1 MKPALP
7 VTRTSP
13 SGAPAGPPV
22 VLLHGF
28 ASSGTADW
36 PAQRWAGPLA
46 EAGRETFVVHLPGHR
61 DGPAVAAVEDVTTGV
76 LLRRLAAAVPD
87 GEVDVVGYSLGARLA
102 WSLAAEEVLPVRRLV
117 LGGLSGMDPFA
128 ALDPAALRAAVRT
141 GTAED
146 PLTAGIAGLVRAGDT
161 DSLLRLVE
169 GLGREPFDPAAAV
182 PKVPTLLLAGAA
194 DPMAA
199 GIETVAARLPDARL
213 QHVPGDH
220 QGALAADE
228 LRTAVF
234 GFLLG

>member
-1 MKPALP
+1 MNALP
-7 VTRTSP
+7 VTRTPS
-13 SGAPAGPPV
+13 SGAPVGPPV

-28 ASSGTADW
+28 ASSGAADW
-36 PAQRWAGPLA
+36 PAPRWAGPLA

-76 LLRRLAAAVPD
+76 VLRRLAAAVPA
-87 GEVDVVGYSLGARLA
+87 GELDVVGYSLGARLA
-102 WSLAAEEVLPVRRLV
+102 WSLAADEVLPVRRLV

-141 GTAED
+141 GAAED
-146 PLTAGIAGLVRAGDT
+146 PLTAGIAGLVRAGDAE
-161 DSLLRLVE
+161 SLLRLVE
-169 GLGREPFDPAAAV
+169 GLGREPFDPAGAV
-182 PKVPTLLLAGAA
+182 PKVPTLFLAGAA

-199 GIETVAARLPDARL
+199 GVEKMAGRLPDARL

-234 GFLLG
+234 GFLLN

>member
-7 VTRTSP
+7 VTRTLP

-28 ASSGTADW
+28 ASSGAEDW

-76 LLRRLAAAVPD
+76 VLRRLAAAVPA
-87 GEVDVVGYSLGARLA
+87 GEIDVVGYSLGARLA

-128 ALDPAALRAAVRT
+128 ALDPATLRVALRT
-141 GTAED
+141 GAAED
-146 PLTAGIAGLVRAGDT
+146 PLTAGIAELVRAGDA

-182 PKVPTLLLAGAA
+182 PTVPTLFLAGAA
-194 DPMAA
+194 DPLAA
-199 GIETVAARLPDARL
+199 GIEAVAARLPDARL
-213 QHVPGDH
+213 QQVAGDH
-220 QGALAADE
+220 QGALASDQ

-234 GFLLG
+234 GFLLS

>member
-1 MKPALP
+1 MNALP

-13 SGAPAGPPV
+13 AGAAGPPV

-28 ASSGTADW
+28 ASSGAADW
-36 PAQRWAGPLA
+36 PARRWAGPLA
-46 EAGRETFVVHLPGHR
+46 EAGRETFVVHLPGHP

-76 LLRRLAAAVPD
+76 LLRRLADAVPD

-128 ALDPAALRAAVRT
+128 AVDPAALRVAVRT
-141 GTAED
+141 GAAED
-146 PLTAGIAGLVRAGDT
+146 PLTAGIAGVIRGGDA

-169 GLGREPFDPAAAV
+169 GLGREPFDPAGAV
-182 PKVPTLLLAGAA
+182 PKVPTLFLAGAA
-194 DPMAA
+194 DPVAA
-199 GIETVAARLPDARL
+199 GIEEVAGRLPEARL

-220 QGALAADE
+220 QGALATEE

-234 GFLLG
+234 GFLRG